1 MVRVALGTSK
11 SKLAGG
17 PRFLN
22 LIGACWTGLTAVRGA
37 MPVHVELAQLQY
49 ERFST
54 GSPGRALKR
63 PLVQ

>member
-1 MVRVALGTSK
+1 MALGTSK

-22 LIGACWTGLTAVRGA
+22 LIGACWTGLIAVRGA